1 MKIYYTMNLAK
12 ILRFQDSKEF
22 ASDEGVREAE
32 DILKRLRRKDD
43 DLFEAKEPNKD
54 ELIKELDELEQQISS
69 IKHKIEG
76 KKPQSFPRRTFWDG
90 MASVLD
96 ISGSYA
102 RNLNKQYPAID
113 DSKPSYLK
121 SDKEAIRSDW
131 ATIGLDIKQAARQ
144 YHKKQS

>member
-1 MKIYYTMNLAK
+1 MNLAN
-12 ILRFQDSKEF
+12 ILRFRDSKEST
-22 ASDEGVREAE
+22 SDEGVHEAI
-32 DILKRLRRKDD
+32 DILKRLCQKQNA
-43 DLFEAKEPNKD
+43 LLEGEEPSKD
-54 ELIKELDELEQQISS
+54 ELIKELDQLEKQISS

-76 KKPQSFPRRTFWDG
+76 DKSQAFPRRTFWDG

-102 RNLNKQYPAID
+102 RNLDKQYPAI

-131 ATIGLDIKQAARQ
+131 ATIGLDIKQAASQ
-144 YHKKQS
+144 NNEKQS

>member
-1 MKIYYTMNLAK
+1 MKIAN
-12 ILRFQDSKEF
+12 ILRFRDSKDST
-22 ASDEGVREAE
+22 SDEGVREAV
-32 DILKRLRRKDD
+32 DILKRFGQENNTLV
-43 DLFEAKEPNKD
+43 EGKEPDKNQ
-54 ELIKELDELEQQISS
+54 LIKELDELEQQISS

-102 RNLNKQYPAID
+102 RNLDKQYPAI

-131 ATIGLDIKQAARQ
+131 AKIGLDIKQAAHQ